1 MLRFP
6 RALVR
11 AALLL
16 CLALPAAA
24 NQRLP
29 EWTYDDVAQTLTF
42 LDSSGSPVVLGTVN
56 PSTHSIGL
64 QVGAGGTATVPFG
77 GTGQTS
83 FTANLPLIGA
93 GASAISQGTRSGNT
107 TTFATSS
114 GALTSGHCVSIDGSA
129 NFVDAGGA
137 CTTGGGGGTVAT
149 GTTSALAY
157 YTAAGTTV
165 SPLTTA
171 NSQVLTTGS
180 GGIPAWAPFL
190 PCVNEPAS
198 TGDVTSS
205 AGSCAHTTTGI
216 QGVAVGT
223 PTGTASSGVVL
234 ATSPTIATAT
244 LTSPTINTPTITS
257 PTVTGAFT
265 ATGLVTNADL
275 VNNGIT
281 INSVLCTLGGSCTVS
296 AAGGAGSLTGT
307 TLAANVVNS
316 SLTNFATGPTL
327 NQPIINGDTTAGSA
341 AAGQVGE
348 VLSATASSGMNTA
361 GGFTQIVSKSI
372 TAGHWLCQAQL
383 NAVPTSANLNNAVVT
398 LGTSA
403 VALGSPPFF
412 SQNQGF
418 STGGTITVGTGAWPF
433 NTTTTQTLYA
443 NGQANTV
450 GGSGSI
456 SGTAFLQCVRFW

>member
-1 MLRFP
+1 MTIGY

-83 FTANLPLIGA
+83 FTANLPLLGA
-93 GASAISQGTRSGNT
+93 GASAIAQGTRSGNT

-114 GALTSGHCVSIDGSA
+114 GALTSGHCVSLDGSG

-180 GGIPAWAPFL
+180 GGIPAWASFL
-190 PCVNEPAS
+190 PCANEPS
-198 TGDVTSS
+198 VSGDVTGAS
-205 AGSCAHTTTGI
+205 GSCSGRTVTGI

-223 PTGTASSGVVL
+223 PTGTAGSGAVL
-234 ATSPTIATAT
+234 ATSPTITTPT
-244 LTSPTINTPTITS
+244 LSSPTINTPTITS

-275 VNNGIT
+275 ANNSMT

-296 AAGGAGSLTGT
+296 SSGGAGSLTGT
-307 TLAANVVNS
+307 TLASNVVNS
-316 SLTNFATGPTL
+316 SLTSFATGPTL
-327 NQPIINGDTTAGSA
+327 NQPIINGDTSAATNA

-348 VLSATASSGMNTA
+348 IIPCSAA
-361 GGFTQIVSKSI
+361 GVGLANGSPGNICLANV
-372 TAGHWLCQAQL
+372 TAGHWMCTGSIFATGTLNSFIGSINLTSTANASAPFDISYVSSNSSLSAAMPPRNFNFTSTTPVYLVAQI
-383 NAVPTSANLNNAVVT
+383 S
-398 LGTSA
+398 
-403 VALGSPPFF
+403 GS
-412 SQNQGF
+412 
-418 STGGTITVGTGAWPF
+418 
-433 NTTTTQTLYA
+433 
-443 NGQANTV
+443 
-450 GGSGSI
+450 SI
-456 SGTAFLQCVRFW
+456 SGTGQMYCQRIW

>member
-1 MLRFP
+1 MRQ
-6 RALVR
+6 AIHAIR
-11 AALLL
+11 AALFL
-16 CLALPAAA
+16 CLLEVPAMA

-29 EWTYDDVAQTLTF
+29 EWQYDDVAQTLTF
-42 LDSSGSPVVLGTVN
+42 LDSTGSPVVLGTVN
-56 PSTHSIGL
+56 PSLHSIGL

-93 GASAISQGTRSGNT
+93 GAAAISQGTRSGNT
-107 TTFATSS
+107 TNFATTT
-114 GALTSGHCVSIDGSA
+114 GALTSGHCVSLDGSG

-165 SPLTTA
+165 SPLTTV

-234 ATSPTIATAT
+234 ATSPTIATPT

-275 VNNGIT
+275 VNTGMT

-296 AAGGAGSLTGT
+296 SSGGAGSLTGT

-327 NQPIINGDTTAGSA
+327 NQPIINGDTSAATSA

-348 VLSATASSGMNTA
+348 VLSATATSVSPTSGSTI
-361 GGFTQIVSKSI
+361 TVVSKSI
-372 TAGHWLCQAQL
+372 TAGHWMCLA
-383 NAVPTSANLNNAVVT
+383 SAT
-398 LGTSA
+398 GSPGGGTIITSA
-403 VALGSPPFF
+403 VASISTTGSQGALPAS
-412 SQNQGF
+412 SQTYGNQANQTV
-418 STGGTITVGTGAWPF
+418 STQTGPWPYNF
-433 NTTTTQTLYA
+433 TTTTTLNMVGSVAYGPSNA
-443 NGQANTV
+443 NLTGY
-450 GGSGSI
+450 I
-456 SGTAFLQCVRFW
+456 QCQRIW